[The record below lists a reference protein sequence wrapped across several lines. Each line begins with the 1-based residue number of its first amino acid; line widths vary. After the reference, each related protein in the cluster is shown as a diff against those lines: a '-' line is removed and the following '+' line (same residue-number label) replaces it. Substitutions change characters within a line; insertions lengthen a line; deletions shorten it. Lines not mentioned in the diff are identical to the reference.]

1 MNIKQAKQEITNTLK
16 AYLAK
21 DQLGN
26 YLIPTVRQRPVLLMG
41 PPGVGKTQ
49 IMEQIAAETG
59 VGLVAY
65 TITHHTRQS
74 AIGLPFI
81 EKRTY
86 GGEEVSVTEYTMSEI
101 LSSVYQLMER
111 TGLQEGILFLDEI
124 NCVSETL
131 APMMLQFLQCKTFGN
146 QALPEGW
153 LIVAAGNPPEY
164 NKSVRDF
171 DVVTLDR
178 VKRIDVEEDYG
189 VWKEYARRKN
199 LHGAILSYLD
209 IKKDNFYRIEN
220 TADGLQFATARGW
233 EDLSELLYAYETLG
247 IRADR
252 EVVGQYIQMPRIA
265 KDFAN
270 YLEMFY
276 KYQKTYHV
284 EGILSGTW
292 ENITVL
298 ELREAPFDE
307 KLSVMGL
314 VLSRLSEEAR
324 NTRCQDALTDALHKE
339 YARRKNL
346 HGAILSYLD
355 IKKDNFYRIEN
366 TADGLQFATARGW
379 EDLSELLYAYETLGI
394 RADREVVGQY
404 IQMPRIAKDF
414 ANYLE
419 MFYKYQKTYHVEG
432 ILSGTWENITVL
444 ELREAPFDEKLS
456 VMGLV
461 LSRLSE
467 EARNTRCQDALTDAL
482 HTSLTEF
489 REKIADAPP
498 LTVLDQLL
506 WKRRTAMKQ
515 AKEAGQLDKESRDLK
530 QREINALE
538 DYRQRLDREA
548 VAPEG
553 AMDAVRGWFG
563 EEVERRKAVAMET
576 KDMFDNAFRFLE
588 TTFGNSQE
596 LVIFVTEIT
605 VGYNTSWFVEQF
617 GCDAYFR
624 HNRELL
630 FDSTR
635 HRIREEIAAAKA
647 AEQEENT

>member
-1 MNIKQAKQEITNTLK
+1 MTMNIKEAKEQIKNAMT
-16 AYLAK
+16 AYFTK
-21 DQLGN
+21 DEFGS
-26 YLIPTVRQRPVLLMG
+26 YAVPVEKQRPVFLMG
-41 PPGVGKTQ
+41 PPGIGKTA
-49 IMEQIAAETG
+49 IMEQIAQELD
-59 VGLVAY
+59 VCLVSY
-65 TITHHTRQS
+65 SMTHHTRQS
-74 AIGLPFI
+74 ALGLPFI
-81 EKRTY
+81 EKKVFNGKEY
-86 GGEEVSVTEYTMSEI
+86 QVSEYTMSEI
-101 LSSVYQLMER
+101 IASVYETMEA
-111 TGLQEGILFLDEI
+111 TGKKEGILFLDEI

-324 NTRCQDALTDALHKE
+324 NTR
-339 YARRKNL
+339 R
-346 HGAILSYLD
+346 
-355 IKKDNFYRIEN
+355 
-366 TADGLQFATARGW
+366 
-379 EDLSELLYAYETLGI
+379 
-394 RADREVVGQY
+394 
-404 IQMPRIAKDF
+404 
-414 ANYLE
+414 
-419 MFYKYQKTYHVEG
+419 
-432 ILSGTWENITVL
+432 
-444 ELREAPFDEKLS
+444 
-456 VMGLV
+456 
-461 LSRLSE
+461 
-467 EARNTRCQDALTDAL
+467 QDALTDAL

-530 QREINALE
+530 QREINVLE

-588 TTFGNSQE
+588 TTFGDSQE